1 MTGFPF
7 ASPNAG
13 GWCTAR
19 NDRQETIRTIKGT
32 TLLADKIWPSWSM
45 CTFGAIY
52 TFTHRAVVQPPLVIW
67 LSLCTN
73 DLVCE
78 ITFKRA
84 QREKRLFGLRYI
96 TLQTFLIQ
104 DDTELSI
111 VKLQYYVTVS
121 KSPLLMMYHESV
133 VYANCMH
140 FPRGWNVTSS
150 RIQGFFC
157 LGTQTSFPLTGNKFR
172 ENKTRHTRMNAIM
185 ITSSHH
191 SNPLAFPLW

>member
-1 MTGFPF
+1 
-7 ASPNAG
+7 
-13 GWCTAR
+13 
-19 NDRQETIRTIKGT
+19 
-32 TLLADKIWPSWSM
+32 M

-52 TFTHRAVVQPPLVIW
+52 TFTHRAVVQPPFVIW

-73 DLVCE
+73 DLTYMTSLLSVRNEKKDSLACDSRSHCKPSS
-78 ITFKRA
+78 FKTTQSCR
-84 QREKRLFGLRYI
+84 
-96 TLQTFLIQ
+96 
-104 DDTELSI
+104 S
-111 VKLQYYVTVS
+111 YVTVS

-157 LGTQTSFPLTGNKFR
+157 LGTQTSFPLTGNKFIR

-185 ITSSHH
+185 TPSSHH
-191 SNPLAFPLW
+191 SNPPAFPLW